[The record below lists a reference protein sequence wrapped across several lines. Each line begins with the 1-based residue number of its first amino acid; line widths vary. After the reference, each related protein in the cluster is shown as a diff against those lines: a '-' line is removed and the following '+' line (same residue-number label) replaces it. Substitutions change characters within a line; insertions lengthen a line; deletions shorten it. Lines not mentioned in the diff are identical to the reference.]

1 MARSRERRGQTGR
14 GTRTNRG
21 QRVERA
27 MLPRSRTTEGT
38 VLKVL
43 TFPYIPEIPR
53 GSEGRGAQLAEWREG
68 FGTREKLVELPHQR
82 EHFLS

>member
-1 MARSRERRGQTGR
+1 M
-14 GTRTNRG
+14 
-21 QRVERA
+21 
-27 MLPRSRTTEGT
+27 EGT

-43 TFPYIPEIPR
+43 TFPYISGLPR

-82 EHFLS
+82 ERAVAQHCPRRLSVLREMVFVRVLQQGAH